1 LKIIFSRHDP
11 GILDQVKTEICRAV
25 ALYADNYSDEFKPFA
40 QQFALAIWS
49 LLTRLNLSPSFD
61 DVRQKKKKFLLNF
74 ILNVFLACGNSN
86 EIFINISCTKSSL

>member
-1 LKIIFSRHDP
+1 
-11 GILDQVKTEICRAV
+11 V

-61 DVRQKKKKFLLNF
+61 DVKF
-74 ILNVFLACGNSN
+74 ILKKSSSHFFSVLACWDSD
-86 EIFINISCTKSSL
+86 EIFIDISCSKSSLWNV